1 MKQTLLTLFLL
12 ALTTVACSAQGYNT
26 LIGRADSLYKAKD
39 YQNSIKVYE
48 QGFKLEKQNYM
59 HLYNAAC
66 SAALAGQKRKAL
78 ALLDESVQKGWTN
91 ILHLKQ
97 DADLQSLHGER
108 QWQEVVDKLQK
119 RVDALEKNVDKS
131 LQAELLQIY
140 ELDQKYRKMRDSV
153 QKNYGLNSKE
163 MQELEQATQQQ
174 DARNLV
180 KVKAVLDQQGWVGP
194 GKVGRSASHVLF
206 LVIQHSDQA
215 TQEKYLPMMREAV
228 RKGDEQASSLALL
241 EDRVALGQGKKQLYG
256 SQIGINKQTGKYYVL
271 PLEDPGNV
279 DKRRAS
285 VGLPPLAEYVQH
297 FGITWNLEEYLKQP
311 GK

>member
-1 MKQTLLTLFLL
+1 
-12 ALTTVACSAQGYNT
+12 
-26 LIGRADSLYKAKD
+26 LIRRADSLYKAKD
-39 YQNSIKVYE
+39 YQNSIKLYE
-48 QGFKLEKQNYM
+48 QGFKLERRNYM

-66 SAALAGQKRKAL
+66 SAALAGQKKKAL
-78 ALLDESVQKGWTN
+78 AMLDESVQQGWTN
-91 ILHLKQ
+91 ITHLKQ
-97 DADLQSLHGER
+97 DADLTSLHGER

-119 RVDALEKNVDKS
+119 RVNEVEKNVDKP

-153 QKNYGLNSKE
+153 QKSYGMNSGQ
-163 MQELEQATQQQ
+163 MQELMQTMQEQ
-174 DARNLV
+174 DSRNLV
-180 KVKAVLDQQGWVGP
+180 KVKAILDQQGWVGP
-194 GKVGRSASHVLF
+194 RKVGRQASHVLF
-206 LVIQHSDQA
+206 LVIQHSDQT

-228 RKGDEQASSLALL
+228 RKGDEEASSLALL

-256 SQIGINKQTGKYYVL
+256 SQIGINKETGKYYVL
-271 PLEDPGNV
+271 PLEDPSNV

-297 FGITWNLEEYLKQP
+297 YGITWNLDEYMSQQ